1 MKKNHKGNVVQDN
14 VLSLQYLP
22 GEQNW
27 MLAPE
32 ELRND
37 LSFLTQHYHAVTL
50 GLNIEVHTSHFLFY
64 ISILFFCLFVL
75 NKVSLW
81 YTHRLGLELVTLL
94 LT

>member
-1 MKKNHKGNVVQDN
+1 MCEKNHKGNVVQDN
-14 VLSLQYLP
+14 VLSLQCLP

-37 LSFLTQHYHAVTL
+37 LSFLTQHYHAMTS
-50 GLNIEVHTSHFLFY
+50 GLNTEVHTSHFFY
-64 ISILFFCLFVL
+64 ISTLFFCLFVL
-75 NKVSLW
+75 NKVSLR

-94 LT
+94 IA